1 MLGGRMHRNPT
12 VMGHT
17 FARVPSAEIQRSV
30 FDRSCGF
37 KCTLD
42 AGFIYP
48 VYVDEILPGDSVELH
63 PTIFA
68 RLATPI
74 FPLMD
79 NMYADT
85 HWVFVP
91 DRLVWDNFEKF
102 MGAQDNPGDS
112 VDFLEPICTSPAVTG
127 YAVGSIFD
135 YMGIPPGVPDFPHRV
150 APFRAYNLT
159 WNSWFRDQN
168 LQNSVPVLKT
178 NGPDPVANYTLLRR
192 GKRPD
197 YFTTALPWPQKGVA
211 VTIPLG
217 TQAIVRTNAANLVSG
232 AQPAAQFLTAAAGAA
247 PAGAQALGF
256 VGAGQI
262 STMTTAVGPGTG
274 TVYPAN
280 LYADLTTASAA
291 TINSLRQAFAVQ
303 KLYERDARGGS
314 RYVESVLS
322 HFKVQNPDYRLQR
335 PEILSTGSTP
345 IVISPIP
352 QTSAAAAQP
361 TPQGNLS
368 GMGTLVSTAGGFR
381 HAFTEHGWLLGLLSI
396 RADLTYQ
403 QGVER
408 MWNHRTRIERY
419 WPALAHIGE
428 QAVLRKEIYATGV
441 AVNDD
446 TVFGY
451 QERYAEL
458 RYKPSRIA
466 GLLRTAA
473 TGTLDSWH
481 LAQNFSAPPT
491 LSATFIEENPPL
503 DRVVAVPSEPK
514 FIADMFFKVRHAR
527 PMPTFGQPGF
537 IDRY

>member
-1 MLGGRMHRNPT
+1 MLGGKMHRNPS

-48 VYVDEILPGDSVELH
+48 IYVDEIVPGDSMEIN

-79 NMYADT
+79 NLYADV
-85 HWVFVP
+85 HWFFVP
-91 DRLVWDNFEKF
+91 DRLLWTNFEKF

-112 VDFLEPICTSPAVTG
+112 TDFLEPVCVSPASTG
-127 YAVGSIFD
+127 YTAGSIFD
-135 YMGIPPGVPDFPHRV
+135 YMGIPPGVPDFSHRS
-150 APFRAYNLT
+150 APLRAYLAI
-159 WNSWFRDQN
+159 WNAWYRDQN
-168 LQNSVPVLKT
+168 MQNSVAVPLG
-178 NGPDPVANYTLLRR
+178 NGPDSPSSFMLLRR

-197 YFTTALPWPQKGVA
+197 YFTTSLPWPQKGAA
-211 VTIPLG
+211 VSIPLG
-217 TQAIVRTNAANLVSG
+217 TSAPVKTSSSQMVSG
-232 AQPAAQFLTAAAGAA
+232 AQATETYRMASDGSTPPASNRVMAMNTGNVLDGSVAGLSV
-247 PAGAQALGF
+247 AGG
-256 VGAGQI
+256 
-262 STMTTAVGPGTG
+262 M
-274 TVYPAN
+274 YPSN
-280 LYADLTTASAA
+280 LYADLAGATAA

-303 KLYERDARGGS
+303 KLFERDARGGT
-314 RYVESVLS
+314 RYIESVLA
-322 HFKVQNPDYRLQR
+322 HFRVQNPDFRLQR
-335 PEILSTGSTP
+335 PEFLGGGSTP
-345 IVISPIP
+345 LVVSPIP

-368 GMGTLVSTAGGFR
+368 GMGTLLSSGHGFR
-381 HAFTEHGWLLGLLSI
+381 HGFTEHGWVLGLLSI

-458 RYKPSRIA
+458 RFKPSRIA
-466 GLLRTAA
+466 GLLRTSAA
-473 TGTLDSWH
+473 GTLDSWH
-481 LAQNFSAPPT
+481 LAQSFSSAPT

-514 FIADMFFKVRHAR
+514 FIADMYFKVRHAR
-527 PMPTFGQPGF
+527 PLPTFGQPGF
-537 IDRY
+537 IDRF